1 MATITLTIPDD
12 KLERVKDGLL
22 AVYPNVSPD
31 KTDNQWLKERIRLF
45 IIQSVKRGESM
56 LAQQA
61 AVDALTETD
70 SLVS

>member
-31 KTDNQWLKERIRLF
+31 MTDNQWLKERIRLF